1 MQPVGSRPIPC
12 CGRLLW
18 CHLAGERAVRAA
30 LSGMWALGAASSDLV
45 IKVKPIKNLY
55 LGSVKGNNGG
65 FSDNILDAYV
75 DFFI

>member
-1 MQPVGSRPIPC
+1 M
-12 CGRLLW
+12 
-18 CHLAGERAVRAA
+18 RAA
-30 LSGMWALGAASSDLV
+30 LSGMWALVAASSDLV